1 MPTTPDKSLL
11 ASAVETVQ
19 QNLSSATTKAE
30 EPELAAGQ
38 ATLRA
43 CLPIAEQGI
52 PLRKAWLDAPVVP
65 RPEQNEV
72 FPTWPDIPTLRAAAN
87 AQRLSA
93 DIPDVIAEPFRR
105 SRETVNGFCDEIPR
119 AEAAVNAIPKLSLKD
134 VERPPQWRNTPFW
147 PAMGGVAR
155 LRQDLCNMGM
165 GRDRLDDAARALAAS
180 LEALLRWSRGQK
192 ERGVREAAMTRQPDP
207 EANTETVLSIKP
219 FRGMA
224 HGHD

>member
-1 MPTTPDKSLL
+1 MPTTPEKSLL
-11 ASAVETVQ
+11 APAVETVQ
-19 QNLSSATTKAE
+19 HNLAAATTKAE
-30 EPELAAGQ
+30 EPELAAGRACLQ
-38 ATLRA
+38 A
-43 CLPIAEQGI
+43 CLPIAERGL
-52 PLRKAWLDAPVVP
+52 PMRREWLAAPVTP
-65 RPEQNEV
+65 RPERDED
-72 FPTWPDIPTLRAAAN
+72 FPVWPDVASLRTAAN
-87 AQRLSA
+87 AQRLTA
-93 DIPDVIAEPFRR
+93 DISDVIAEPFRR